1 MFFKKYLSKYFNLTA
16 KNIGII
22 FIASSLANLI
32 NFFYQVIMGRLLGP
46 SEYGVLTTMIS
57 LLYIAG
63 AITGTFQTSVT
74 RNVSAYTAQ
83 DNKYKIKKF
92 FDKITIRFFILSCFI
107 FILLISLLK
116 PIKSFLNME
125 SSLPFIILGVAII
138 LGSLNSVSSGII
150 QGMGRFKTLGLNTI
164 LGTFLK
170 LILGIL
176 FIYLGFKTFGAIVG
190 ILLSMIIAYLV
201 ILFSIRDVVRL
212 KIPDNIDSS
221 IDLKAFYKST
231 TMILISTIL
240 LTVISYID
248 IVLVKHFFSAQDTGY
263 FSAASQIGRIILFF
277 PGAIGIVIFARFS
290 EKFEKKESLK
300 GTILKSY
307 LILSFTSIF
316 FLLLYFF
323 FPEFITRLMYGIGFI
338 DVASKLIFLYG
349 LFMTIVGFINLQVLY
364 FISIRKFWY
373 LICLFM
379 FIMLE
384 IILIFNYHHTLKMVL
399 WIEIIASLVIFLT
412 NAIIMLILSKTSGTS
427 KKIRCKIEIYNKFNP
442 IK

>member
-290 EKFEKKESLK
+290 EKFEKKESLN

-307 LILSFTSIF
+307 LISFTVF
-316 FLLLYFF
+316 FL
-323 FPEFITRLMYGIGFI
+323 
-338 DVASKLIFLYG
+338 S
-349 LFMTIVGFINLQVLY
+349 
-364 FISIRKFWY
+364 
-373 LICLFM
+373 
-379 FIMLE
+379 
-384 IILIFNYHHTLKMVL
+384 
-399 WIEIIASLVIFLT
+399 
-412 NAIIMLILSKTSGTS
+412 
-427 KKIRCKIEIYNKFNP
+427 
-442 IK
+442 